1 MGNDKMI
8 KEMKCHINDE
18 FYFFL
23 NWLADEKSFSAKEI
37 AEVARYYWK
46 YEKQWKQY
54 LEEVS
59 DAIECY

>member
-8 KEMKCHINDE
+8 KEMKCHVNDE

-37 AEVARYYWK
+37 AEVTRYYWK

-59 DAIECY
+59 NAVECY